1 MLGSGQKKPPEG
13 GFFDALFRVALAEF
27 IHAAAGIQQFLLAGI
42 ERARSRRNVDF
53 QQRVFL
59 AVFPLNGFLAGQ
71 GRAGQEGK
79 IGGDVLKDNV
89 GVLRMDIGFHE
100 KPTVNA

>member
-1 MLGSGQKKPPEG
+1 MAQAKKKPPEG
-13 GFFDALFRVALAEF
+13 GFFNALFGVALAEF
-27 IHAAAGIQQFLLAGI
+27 IHTATGIQQFLLAGI
-42 ERARSRRNVDF
+42 ERVRSRRNVDF

-59 AVFPLNGFLAGQ
+59 AVFPLDGFLAGQ

-79 IGGDVLKDNV
+79 IGGDVLKDYV
-89 GVLRMDIGFHE
+89 VVLRMDIGFHE